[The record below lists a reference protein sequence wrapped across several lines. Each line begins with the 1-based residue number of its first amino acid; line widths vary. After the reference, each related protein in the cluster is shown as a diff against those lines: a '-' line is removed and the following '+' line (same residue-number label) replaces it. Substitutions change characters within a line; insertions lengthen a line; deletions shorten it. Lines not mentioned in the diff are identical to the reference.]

1 MPDAEQ
7 WCKYFCQKY
16 ASLEIVSAPQSQPS
30 LYTGASALIEALV
43 DAGVSYLFANF
54 GSDHPGIVEAL
65 AQARATGK
73 PCPKVITCPNEMVAL
88 TCAQG
93 FVQITGRAQAVLVHV
108 DCGTQAMAG
117 AIHNVAKCRVPVLI
131 FAGASPY
138 TQEGEL
144 KGSRNEFIHW
154 LQDVP
159 DQRGILRGYMK
170 YENELRTGRNIKQ
183 MIHRALQIA
192 SSDPKGPAYLMAAR
206 EVFEEEITPV
216 SIDPARWQPIAPQ
229 PLPESGLTELVDS
242 LLAAKRPLVV
252 TSYLGRN
259 PDAVSELVRLA
270 DRLGVGVLESVPTYL
285 NFPTD
290 HPCYAGQQGNEHIQ
304 NPSLA
309 EADLVLVLD
318 SDVPWIPAFNKPA
331 EGASGAKICHIDI
344 DPLKERTPL
353 WYICAAQ
360 VFRADCATALRQIH
374 SKLDSANVDRKVVD
388 QRKAH
393 SRQLH
398 DARVAD
404 LARREERPK
413 EDVITAEYLTACVRR
428 QIDRDTVI
436 VNEGI
441 TNYSVINNHTACT
454 KPGTRFTSGASSL
467 GWNGG
472 ASIGMKL
479 ACPDKTVV
487 CLTGDGSYMFSVPST
502 VHWMA
507 RKYQTPFLT
516 VVYNNR
522 GWRAPKFST
531 LAVHP
536 EGYASKAL
544 DIDVAFDPPP
554 DYSGIAA
561 AAGGAFARIVKKVDE
576 VESAVAEALKV
587 VREEKRCAVLD
598 VWLAHL

>member
-1 MPDAEQ
+1 MPDAGA
-7 WCKYFCQKY
+7 WRKYFQQKY
-16 ASLEIVSAPQSQPS
+16 ASLESV
-30 LYTGASALIEALV
+30 YTGASALIEALT
-43 DAGVSYLFANF
+43 DAGISHLFANF

-65 AQARATGK
+65 AEARATGK
-73 PCPKVITCPNEMVAL
+73 PVPKVITCPNEMVAL

-93 FVQITGRAQAVLVHV
+93 FAQISGRPQAVLVHV

-144 KGSRNEFIHW
+144 PGGRNEFIHW
-154 LQDVP
+154 IQDVP

-183 MIHRALQIA
+183 MIHRALQIC

-206 EVFEEEITPV
+206 EVFEEEIPPITV
-216 SIDPARWQPIAPQ
+216 DPSRWQPIAPLS
-229 PLPESGLTELVDS
+229 LPEPGLTELFDG

-259 PDAVSELVRLA
+259 PDAVAELVRLA
-270 DRLGVGVLESVPTYL
+270 DRIGVGVLESVPNYL

-290 HPCYAGQQGNEHIQ
+290 HPCYVGQQGNEHLQ
-304 NPSLA
+304 NPALA

-318 SDVPWIPAFNKPA
+318 SDVPWIPLFNKP
-331 EGASGAKICHIDI
+331 SDSAKICHIDI

-353 WYICAAQ
+353 WYIPAAQ
-360 VFRADCATALRQIH
+360 VFRADCATALRQINAR
-374 SKLDSANVDRKVVD
+374 LDS
-388 QRKAH
+388 QRKGQYQ
-393 SRQLH
+393 SRH
-398 DARVAD
+398 DAWVTE
-404 LARREERPK
+404 LARREQRPQT
-413 EDVITAEYLTACVRR
+413 DVITAEYLTACVRR

-441 TNYSVINNHTACT
+441 TNYSAINNHIGCT

-472 ASIGMKL
+472 ACVGMKL
-479 ACPDKTVV
+479 AHPEKTVV
-487 CLTGDGSYMFSVPST
+487 CLTGDGSYMFSIPST

-507 RKYQTPFLT
+507 RNYKTPFLT

-522 GWRAPKFST
+522 GWRAPKFSM

-536 EGYASKAL
+536 TGYASKAQ

>member
-7 WCKYFCQKY
+7 WCKYFRQKY
-16 ASLEIVSAPQSQPS
+16 ASLVIVANPQTGPKSQPS
-30 LYTGASALIEALV
+30 IYTGASALIEALV
-43 DAGVSYLFANF
+43 DAGVSYLFVNL

-73 PCPKVITCPNEMVAL
+73 PVPKVITCPNEMVAL

-93 FVQITGRAQAVLVHV
+93 FVQITGHAQAVLVHV

-144 KGSRNEFIHW
+144 KGGRNEFIHW

-192 SSDPKGPAYLMAAR
+192 SSDPPGPAYLMAAR
-206 EVFEEEITPV
+206 EVFEEEVPPV
-216 SIDPARWQPIAPQ
+216 SIDPARWAPIAPQ
-229 PLPESGLTELVDS
+229 PLPENGLTELVSS

-252 TSYLGRN
+252 TSYLGRK
-259 PDAVSELVRLA
+259 PEAVTELVRLA
-270 DRLGVGVLESVPTYL
+270 DRLGIGVLESCPSYL

-290 HPCYAGQQGNEHIQ
+290 HPCYVGQQGNEHMQ
-304 NPSLA
+304 NQALA

-318 SDVPWIPAFNKPA
+318 SDVPWIPAFNKPGESA
-331 EGASGAKICHIDI
+331 RICHIDI

-353 WYICAAQ
+353 WYISAAQ

-374 SKLDSANVDRKVVD
+374 ERLAGEPKATYR
-388 QRKAH
+388 QR
-393 SRQLH
+393 H
-398 DARVAD
+398 DAWVTE
-404 LARREERPK
+404 LARREQKPR

-441 TNYSVINNHTACT
+441 TNYSAINNHIGCV

-479 ACPDKTVV
+479 ACPEKTVV

-516 VVYNNR
+516 VIYNNR
-522 GWRAPKFST
+522 GWRAPKFSM

-536 EGYASKAL
+536 DGYASKAK

-561 AAGGAFARIVKKVDE
+561 ASGGAFAKIVKNVDE
-576 VESAVAEALKV
+576 VESAVAEALQV

>member
-1 MPDAEQ
+1 M
-7 WCKYFCQKY
+7 
-16 ASLEIVSAPQSQPS
+16 
-30 LYTGASALIEALV
+30 YTGASAMIEALV
-43 DAGVSYLFANF
+43 DAGVSYLFVNL
-54 GSDHPGIVEAL
+54 GSDHPGIVEAI

-73 PCPKVITCPNEMVAL
+73 PAPKVITCPNEMVAL

-192 SSDPKGPAYLMAAR
+192 SSDPQGPAYLMAAR
-206 EVFEEEITPV
+206 EVFEEEVPPV

-229 PLPESGLTELVDS
+229 PLPEAGLTELVSS

-252 TSYLGRN
+252 TSYLGRK
-259 PDAVSELVRLA
+259 PEAVAELVRLA
-270 DRLGVGVLESVPTYL
+270 DRLGVGVLESCPSYL
-285 NFPTD
+285 NFPSD
-290 HPCYAGQQGNEHIQ
+290 HACYVGQQGNEHMQ

-331 EGASGAKICHIDI
+331 DGAKICHIDI

-353 WYICAAQ
+353 WYISAAQ
-360 VFRADCATALRQIH
+360 VFRADCATALRQINER
-374 SKLDSANVDRKVVD
+374 LTGEP
-388 QRKAH
+388 KALYCERH
-393 SRQLH
+393 
-398 DARVAD
+398 AAWVAE
-404 LARREERPK
+404 LTRREQKPT
-413 EDVITAEYLTACVRR
+413 DVITAEYLTACVRR

-441 TNYSVINNHTACT
+441 TNYSAINNHIGRTQ
-454 KPGTRFTSGASSL
+454 PGTRFTSGASSL

-522 GWRAPKFST
+522 GWRAPKFSM

-536 EGYASKAL
+536 QGYASKAQ

>member
-1 MPDAEQ
+1 MPDAGASR
-7 WCKYFCQKY
+7 KYFCQKY
-16 ASLEIVSAPQSQPS
+16 ASLESV
-30 LYTGASALIEALV
+30 YTGASALIEALT
-43 DAGVSYLFANF
+43 DAGISHLFANF

-65 AQARATGK
+65 AESRATGK
-73 PCPKVITCPNEMVAL
+73 PVPNVITCPNEMVAL

-93 FVQITGRAQAVLVHV
+93 FAQISGRPQAVLVHV

-144 KGSRNEFIHW
+144 KGGRNEFIHW
-154 LQDVP
+154 IQDVP

-183 MIHRALQIA
+183 MIHRALQIC

-206 EVFEEEITPV
+206 EVFEEEIQPIAVDPV
-216 SIDPARWQPIAPQ
+216 RWQPIAPLS
-229 PLPESGLTELVDS
+229 LPEPGFTELVDS

-259 PDAVSELVRLA
+259 PDAVAELVRLA
-270 DRLGVGVLESVPTYL
+270 DRIGVGVLESVPNYL

-290 HPCYAGQQGNEHIQ
+290 HPSYVGQQGNEHVQ
-304 NPSLA
+304 NPALA

-318 SDVPWIPAFNKPA
+318 SDVPWIPLFNKP
-331 EGASGAKICHIDI
+331 SDSAKICHIDI

-353 WYICAAQ
+353 WYIPAAQ
-360 VFRADCATALRQIH
+360 VFRADCATALRQIDAR
-374 SKLDSANVDRKVVD
+374 LDSERKG
-388 QRKAH
+388 QYQ
-393 SRQLH
+393 SRH
-398 DARVAD
+398 DAWVAE
-404 LARREERPK
+404 LARREQRPQT
-413 EDVITAEYLTACVRR
+413 DVITAEYLTACVRR

-441 TNYSVINNHTACT
+441 TNYSAINNHIGCT

-472 ASIGMKL
+472 ACVGMKL
-479 ACPDKTVV
+479 AYPEKTVV
-487 CLTGDGSYMFSVPST
+487 CLTGDGSYMFSIPST

-507 RKYQTPFLT
+507 RNYKTPFLT
-516 VVYNNR
+516 VIYNNR
-522 GWRAPKFST
+522 GWRAPKFSM

-536 EGYASKAL
+536 EGYASKAK

-561 AAGGAFARIVKKVDE
+561 ASGGAFARIVKKVDE

>member
-1 MPDAEQ
+1 
-7 WCKYFCQKY
+7 
-16 ASLEIVSAPQSQPS
+16 VTAPQSQPS
-30 LYTGASALIEALV
+30 VYTGASALIEALV
-43 DAGVSYLFANF
+43 DARISHLFANF

-73 PCPKVITCPNEMVAL
+73 PVPKVITCPNEMVAL

-93 FVQITGRAQAVLVHV
+93 FAQISGRPQAVLVHV

-144 KGSRNEFIHW
+144 PGGRNEFIHW

-170 YENELRTGRNIKQ
+170 YENELRTGSNIKQ
-183 MIHRALQIA
+183 MIYRALQIA
-192 SSDPKGPAYLMAAR
+192 SSDPQGPAYLMAAR
-206 EVFEEEITPV
+206 EVFEEEIPAV
-216 SIDPARWQPIAPQ
+216 AVDPSRWQPIGLL
-229 PLPESGLTELVDS
+229 PLPEAGLAELVDN
-242 LLAAKRPLVV
+242 LLAARRPLIV

-259 PDAVSELVRLA
+259 PEAVVELARLA
-270 DRLGVGVLESVPTYL
+270 ERVGVGILESVPTYL
-285 NFPTD
+285 NFPSD
-290 HPCYAGQQGNEHIQ
+290 HPCYVGQQGNEHVQ

-318 SDVPWIPAFNKPA
+318 SDVPWIPLFNKPGD
-331 EGASGAKICHIDI
+331 EAKICHIDI

-353 WYICAAQ
+353 WYIPAAQ
-360 VFRADCATALRQIH
+360 VFRADCATALRQINERL
-374 SKLDSANVDRKVVD
+374 SGLKIDPSAVAARTAHYK
-388 QRKAH
+388 QRH
-393 SRQLH
+393 E
-398 DARVAD
+398 ARVAD
-404 LARREERPK
+404 LTRREQPQAG
-413 EDVITAEYLTACVRR
+413 VITAEYVTACVRR

-441 TNYSVINNHTACT
+441 TNYSAITNHIGCT
-454 KPGTRFTSGASSL
+454 RPRTRFTSGASSL

-472 ASIGMKL
+472 ASIGIKL
-479 ACPDKTVV
+479 ACPEKTVV
-487 CLTGDGSYMFSVPST
+487 CLTGDGSYMFSVPSS

-507 RKYQTPFLT
+507 RNYQTPFLT

-522 GWRAPKFST
+522 GWRAPKFSM

-536 EGYASKAL
+536 DGYASKAR

-561 AAGGAFARIVKKVDE
+561 ASGGAFARIVKRVDE